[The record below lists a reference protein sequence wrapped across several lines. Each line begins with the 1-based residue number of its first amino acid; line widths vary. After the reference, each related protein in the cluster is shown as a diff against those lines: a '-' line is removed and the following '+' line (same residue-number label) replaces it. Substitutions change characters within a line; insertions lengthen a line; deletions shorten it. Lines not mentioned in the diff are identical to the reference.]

1 MNTQSNAVSESAIAA
16 QATAPAA
23 MSETRP
29 LYWSVRRELWEN
41 RSLYFAPAIFAAVYL
56 IGYLTSLIWMP
67 HAMRHFWMPHSM
79 REVPMLAPADQRIEL
94 AMPYSHATMLLM
106 LIAFIVGIF
115 YCLDALHGERR
126 DRSILFWKSM
136 PVSDLTAVLSKASI
150 PLVILPLIVF
160 AVAVTLHLIMR
171 VLTIGILVVT
181 GVGAA
186 TFWNRL
192 PLFQMELVLLYSLI
206 VVALWHAP
214 VYCWLLLVSAWARRA
229 TFLWAVLPPL
239 ALAVAENI
247 AFGTSFLGSLLQDR
261 VFGFSAAAFDL
272 TDKNGVAIDAHF
284 IPLAQLAPGRFLSSP
299 SLWVGLVVAAIF
311 LAAAVRLRR
320 DREAI

>member
-1 MNTQSNAVSESAIAA
+1 MNTQSNAVPESIASQAVTPAAIA
-16 QATAPAA
+16 
-23 MSETRP
+23 ETRP
-29 LYWSVRRELWEN
+29 MYWSVRRELWEN
-41 RSLYFAPAIFAAVYL
+41 RALYIAPVVFATVYL
-56 IGYLTSLIWMP
+56 FGDLISLSWMP
-67 HAMRHFWMPHSM
+67 HSMRQFWMPHSM
-79 REVPMLAPADQRIEL
+79 SEMPTLAPADQRIEL
-94 AMPYSHATMLLM
+94 AMPYTHATMLLM

-115 YCLDALHGERR
+115 YCLDALYGERR

-150 PLVILPLIVF
+150 PLLILPLIVF
-160 AVAVTLHLIMR
+160 AVTIALHVTMR
-171 VLTIGILVVT
+171 LLTLAILMVT

-186 TFWNRL
+186 TVWNRL

-214 VYCWLLLVSAWARRA
+214 LYCWLLLVSGWARRA

-239 ALAVAENI
+239 MLAVAENI
-247 AFGTSFLGSLLQDR
+247 AFHTSFLGSVLHNRLL
-261 VFGFSAAAFDL
+261 GFSAAAFDL
-272 TDKNGVAIDAHF
+272 KDKNGVAIDAHF

-299 SLWVGLVVAAIF
+299 SVWVGLVVAAIF

-320 DREAI
+320 YREPI